1 MRDENLPVL
10 MFLNLL
16 YRKVKWKLFYNL
28 CWGCDDKFYNAFFYV
43 LFLVFHRLCP
53 ALVVI
58 VSCFTIGYK
67 LMVLKWEREGL
78 RERGREKRD
87 KG

>member
-1 MRDENLPVL
+1 MKNDVCVGALTINFTMLS
-10 MFLNLL
+10 
-16 YRKVKWKLFYNL
+16 
-28 CWGCDDKFYNAFFYV
+28 
-43 LFLVFHRLCP
+43 FHRLCP

-87 KG
+87 EG